1 MSKNLINALQIDHNS
16 VKFITAQEIEIANQG
31 SIIQVLGMS
40 EKVGHWNTE
49 EGAIDKDLLASYI
62 KSSHLENERIAGQ
75 KITSTLV
82 SVNSG
87 ITSRYITHELFF
99 NNIVIT
105 EEHIK
110 SFYESKDFTQLYE
123 NQDIPIHTLPI
134 SYKIDEK
141 KIVSDPIGHKAQMLT
156 VKWHVISISK
166 NQLKDIHDLLDAS
179 DLQMKQCVLASYASS
194 LAAINE
200 MESSLGVICLDINYY
215 KTEVTIIIDDQLV
228 FFDSSDVGLKYVNN
242 DLQNILNVSDEDS
255 DKLRIKWSN
264 DNSSKNLDESDIRIK
279 QIISSR
285 LEEIIELALKKLKIS
300 KYYDLANSHV
310 VLTGEGAKHADIID
324 LATNIFKTKNI
335 RIGSPQKIHGLKT
348 IIENPSNSTCL
359 GMLNYA
365 LSTEFQFNAK
375 DESDKKKSV
384 LSMLYNFFKA
394 I

>member
-40 EKVGHWNTE
+40 EKVGHWNT

-242 DLQNILNVSDEDS
+242 DLQSILDVSDKDS

>member
-40 EKVGHWNTE
+40 EKVGHWNT

-99 NNIVIT
+99 NNIIIT

-242 DLQNILNVSDEDS
+242 DLQSILNVSDEDS

-264 DNSSKNLDESDIRIK
+264 DNSSKNLDESEIRIK

>member
-40 EKVGHWNTE
+40 EKVGHWNT

-242 DLQNILNVSDEDS
+242 DLQSILNVSDEDS

-264 DNSSKNLDESDIRIK
+264 DNSSKNLDESEIRIK

-300 KYYDLANSHV
+300 KYYDLANSHI

>member
-40 EKVGHWNTE
+40 EKVGHWDTE
-49 EGAIDKDLLASYI
+49 SEIDKDLLASYI

-242 DLQNILNVSDEDS
+242 DLQSILNVSDEDS

-264 DNSSKNLDESDIRIK
+264 DNSSKNLDESEIRIK

>member
-40 EKVGHWNTE
+40 EKVGHWDK

-99 NNIVIT
+99 NNIIIT

-194 LAAINE
+194 IAAINE

-242 DLQNILNVSDEDS
+242 DLQSILNVSDEDS

-324 LATNIFKTKNI
+324 LSTNIFKTKNI

>member
-40 EKVGHWNTE
+40 EKVGHWDK

-242 DLQNILNVSDEDS
+242 DLQSILNVSDEDS

-324 LATNIFKTKNI
+324 LSTNIFKTKNI

>member
-40 EKVGHWNTE
+40 EKVGDWNT

-228 FFDSSDVGLKYVNN
+228 FFDSSDVGLKYINN
-242 DLQNILNVSDEDS
+242 DLQSILNVSDEDS

-264 DNSSKNLDESDIRIK
+264 DNSSKNLDESDIRTK

>member
-40 EKVGHWNTE
+40 EKVGHWNT

-99 NNIVIT
+99 NNIIIT

-242 DLQNILNVSDEDS
+242 DLQSILNVSDEDS
-255 DKLRIKWSN
+255 NKLRIKWSN

-324 LATNIFKTKNI
+324 LSTNIFKTKNI

>member
-40 EKVGHWNTE
+40 EKVGHWNT

-179 DLQMKQCVLASYASS
+179 DLQIKQCVLASYASS

-242 DLQNILNVSDEDS
+242 DLQSILNVSDEDS
-255 DKLRIKWSN
+255 NKLRIKWSN

-324 LATNIFKTKNI
+324 LSTNIFKTKNI

>member
-40 EKVGHWNTE
+40 EKVGHWDTE
-49 EGAIDKDLLASYI
+49 SEIDKDLLASYI
-62 KSSHLENERIAGQ
+62 KSSHIENERIAGQ

-99 NNIVIT
+99 NNIIIT

-242 DLQNILNVSDEDS
+242 DLQSILNVSDEDS
-255 DKLRIKWSN
+255 NKLRIKWSN

>member
-40 EKVGHWNTE
+40 EKVGHWNT

-242 DLQNILNVSDEDS
+242 DLQSILNVSDEDS
-255 DKLRIKWSN
+255 NKLRIKWSN

-300 KYYDLANSHV
+300 KYYDLANSHI

>member
-40 EKVGHWNTE
+40 EKVGHWNT

-242 DLQNILNVSDEDS
+242 DLQSILNVSDEDS

-264 DNSSKNLDESDIRIK
+264 DNSSKNLDESDIRTK

>member
-40 EKVGHWNTE
+40 EKVGHWNT

-110 SFYESKDFTQLYE
+110 SFYESKDFTQLYQ

-215 KTEVTIIIDDQLV
+215 KTEVTIIIQDQLV
-228 FFDSSDVGLKYVNN
+228 FFDSSDVGLKYINN
-242 DLQNILNVSDEDS
+242 DLQSILNVSDEDS

-285 LEEIIELALKKLKIS
+285 LEEIIELAIKKLKIS
-300 KYYDLANSHV
+300 KYYNLANSHI

>member
-1 MSKNLINALQIDHNS
+1 MSKNLINALQIDYNS

-40 EKVGHWNTE
+40 EKVGHWDT

-99 NNIVIT
+99 NNIIIT

-179 DLQMKQCVLASYASS
+179 DLQMKQCVLGSYASS

-242 DLQNILNVSDEDS
+242 DLQSILNVSDEDS

>member
-1 MSKNLINALQIDHNS
+1 MSKNLINALQINHNS

-40 EKVGHWNTE
+40 EKVGHWNT

-242 DLQNILNVSDEDS
+242 DLQSILNVSDEDS
-255 DKLRIKWSN
+255 NKLRIKWSN
-264 DNSSKNLDESDIRIK
+264 DNSSKNLDESEIRIK

>member
-40 EKVGHWNTE
+40 EKVGHWNT

-242 DLQNILNVSDEDS
+242 DLQSILNVSDEDS

-324 LATNIFKTKNI
+324 LSTNIFKTKNI

>member
-40 EKVGHWNTE
+40 EKVGHWDT
-49 EGAIDKDLLASYI
+49 EGAIDTDLLASYI

-87 ITSRYITHELFF
+87 ITSRYINHELFF

-242 DLQNILNVSDEDS
+242 DLQSILNVSDEDS
-255 DKLRIKWSN
+255 NKLRIKWSN
-264 DNSSKNLDESDIRIK
+264 DNSSKNLDESEIRIK

>member
-1 MSKNLINALQIDHNS
+1 MSKNLINALQINHNS

-40 EKVGHWNTE
+40 EKVGHWNT

-242 DLQNILNVSDEDS
+242 DLQSILNVSDEDS

>member
-40 EKVGHWNTE
+40 EKVGHWNT

-99 NNIVIT
+99 NNIIIT

-242 DLQNILNVSDEDS
+242 DLQSILNVSDEDS

>member
-49 EGAIDKDLLASYI
+49 GAIDKDLLASYI

-87 ITSRYITHELFF
+87 ITSRYINHELFF

-242 DLQNILNVSDEDS
+242 DLQSILNVSDEDS
-255 DKLRIKWSN
+255 NKLRIKWSN
-264 DNSSKNLDESDIRIK
+264 DNSSKNLDESEIRIK

>member
-40 EKVGHWNTE
+40 EKVGHWNT

-242 DLQNILNVSDEDS
+242 DLQSILNITDEDS

>member
-40 EKVGHWNTE
+40 EKVGHWDTQA
-49 EGAIDKDLLASYI
+49 AIDRDLLASYI
-62 KSSHLENERIAGQ
+62 KSSHLENEKIAGQ

-110 SFYESKDFTQLYE
+110 SFYESKDFTQLYQ

-228 FFDSSDVGLKYVNN
+228 FFDSSDVGLKYINN
-242 DLQNILNVSDEDS
+242 DLQSILNVSDEDS

-264 DNSSKNLDESDIRIK
+264 DNNSKNLDESDKRIK

>member
-40 EKVGHWNTE
+40 EKVGHWNT

-99 NNIVIT
+99 NNIIIT

-242 DLQNILNVSDEDS
+242 DLQSILNVSDEDS
-255 DKLRIKWSN
+255 NKLRIKWSN

>member
-40 EKVGHWNTE
+40 EKVGHWDTQA
-49 EGAIDKDLLASYI
+49 AIDRDLLASYI
-62 KSSHLENERIAGQ
+62 KSSHLENEKIAGQ

-228 FFDSSDVGLKYVNN
+228 FFDSSDVGLKYINN
-242 DLQNILNVSDEDS
+242 DLQSILNVSDEDS

-264 DNSSKNLDESDIRIK
+264 DNNSKNLDESDKRIK

>member
-40 EKVGHWNTE
+40 EKVGHWNT

-99 NNIVIT
+99 NNIIIT

-110 SFYESKDFTQLYE
+110 SFYESKDFIQLYE

-242 DLQNILNVSDEDS
+242 DLQSILNVSDEDS

-324 LATNIFKTKNI
+324 LSTNIFKTKNI

>member
-40 EKVGHWNTE
+40 EKVGHWNT

-228 FFDSSDVGLKYVNN
+228 FFDSSEVGLKYVNN
-242 DLQNILNVSDEDS
+242 DLQSILNVSDEDS
-255 DKLRIKWSN
+255 NKLRIKWSN

>member
-40 EKVGHWNTE
+40 EKVGHWNT

-179 DLQMKQCVLASYASS
+179 DLQMKQCVLASYMMLKHTAS
-194 LAAINE
+194 
-200 MESSLGVICLDINYY
+200 
-215 KTEVTIIIDDQLV
+215 
-228 FFDSSDVGLKYVNN
+228 F
-242 DLQNILNVSDEDS
+242 
-255 DKLRIKWSN
+255 
-264 DNSSKNLDESDIRIK
+264 
-279 QIISSR
+279 
-285 LEEIIELALKKLKIS
+285 
-300 KYYDLANSHV
+300 ANH
-310 VLTGEGAKHADIID
+310 
-324 LATNIFKTKNI
+324 
-335 RIGSPQKIHGLKT
+335 
-348 IIENPSNSTCL
+348 
-359 GMLNYA
+359 
-365 LSTEFQFNAK
+365 
-375 DESDKKKSV
+375 
-384 LSMLYNFFKA
+384 
-394 I
+394 

>member
-40 EKVGHWNTE
+40 EKVGHWNT

-99 NNIVIT
+99 NNIIIT

-242 DLQNILNVSDEDS
+242 DLQSILNVSDEDS

-324 LATNIFKTKNI
+324 LSTNIFKTKNI

>member
-40 EKVGHWNTE
+40 EKVGHWDTE
-49 EGAIDKDLLASYI
+49 GEIDKDLLASYI

-242 DLQNILNVSDEDS
+242 DLQSILNVSDEDS

>member
-49 EGAIDKDLLASYI
+49 GAIDKDLLASYI

-75 KITSTLV
+75 KITNTLV

-228 FFDSSDVGLKYVNN
+228 FFDSSEIGLKYVYS
-242 DLQNILNVSDEDS
+242 DLQSILNISEDES
-255 DKLRIKWSN
+255 DKLRLKWSN
-264 DNSSKNLDESDIRIK
+264 DTSSKNINESENRIK
-279 QIISSR
+279 KIIS
-285 LEEIIELALKKLKIS
+285 
-300 KYYDLANSHV
+300 
-310 VLTGEGAKHADIID
+310 
-324 LATNIFKTKNI
+324 
-335 RIGSPQKIHGLKT
+335 
-348 IIENPSNSTCL
+348 
-359 GMLNYA
+359 
-365 LSTEFQFNAK
+365 
-375 DESDKKKSV
+375 
-384 LSMLYNFFKA
+384 
-394 I
+394 